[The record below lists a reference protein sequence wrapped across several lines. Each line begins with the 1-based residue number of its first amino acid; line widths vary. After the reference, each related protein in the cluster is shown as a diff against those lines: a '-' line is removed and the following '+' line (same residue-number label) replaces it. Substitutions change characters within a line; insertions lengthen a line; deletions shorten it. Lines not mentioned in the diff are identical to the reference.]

1 MPIPADIRD
10 ELARRRFA
18 EHREAQRDTRRDYVR
33 TALACWGWCMLGIAF
48 IAFSMRLTHQTIA
61 EALFWSGL
69 GIGNA
74 GMIFTLLA
82 AYRRG
87 EKRGDW

>member
-1 MPIPADIRD
+1 MPSLDDIRD
-10 ELARRRFA
+10 QIARRNDA
-18 EHREAQRDTRRDYVR
+18 AHREALRDTRRDHVR
-33 TALACWGWCMLGIAF
+33 TALACWGWCLLGLGF
-48 IAFSMRLTHQTIA
+48 IALSFRLTDVTIA

-74 GMIFTLLA
+74 GIIFTLLG

>member
-1 MPIPADIRD
+1 MPLPPDIRD

-18 EHREAQRDTRRDYVR
+18 EHAEAQRDTRRDHVR
-33 TALACWGWCMLGIAF
+33 TALTCWGWCLLGIAMIGTSF
-48 IAFSMRLTHQTIA
+48 GLTHQTLA
-61 EALFWSGL
+61 EALFWGGL
-69 GIGNA
+69 GVGNA
-74 GMIFTLLA
+74 GMIFTLLG